1 MMDRR
6 TFLTATA
13 SATAAV
19 LAPRRLLAAIAER
32 TPPPPDLSTWENVRA
47 QFDLAKDQLHFSTFF
62 LSSHPKPVRDAILAY
77 RSAIDA
83 EPFLE
88 VDHRMF
94 EDTPDN
100 IQMAVRAQMSGYLGA
115 KVEEIAI
122 TTSTT
127 NGLAMVY
134 AGLPLKPGDEVLTSI
149 HDHYSQHESIRFA
162 VTKAAAS
169 MRKFTLYA
177 SAPDATAQ
185 EMVKNLRAAIR
196 PATRVVGL
204 TWVHSC
210 TGVRIPVR
218 ELADVVAEAN
228 RGRTEKDRIRFVL
241 DGAHGLGAVDAT
253 VSALGIDY
261 FCAGTHKWMLGP
273 RGTGIVWARAERW
286 AHLTPTIPTFASQA
300 AWNTWMKNEPP
311 TAPVTAFDI
320 TPGGFHAFEH
330 QWAMGAAFKFH
341 ESIGRTRATNRIQE
355 LNDRCKAGLAGIPG
369 VRVITP
375 RDPALSAGIIC
386 FEVAGKSAD
395 DVGHQLVAR
404 RIVAGSSP
412 YLPSYPRLSPSLV
425 NTPDEVDQAVKAV
438 REIAAA

>member
-1 MMDRR
+1 
-6 TFLTATA
+6 
-13 SATAAV
+13 
-19 LAPRRLLAAIAER
+19 
-32 TPPPPDLSTWENVRA
+32 
-47 QFDLAKDQLHFSTFF
+47 
-62 LSSHPKPVRDAILAY
+62 
-77 RSAIDA
+77 
-83 EPFLE
+83 
-88 VDHRMF
+88 
-94 EDTPDN
+94 
-100 IQMAVRAQMSGYLGA
+100 
-115 KVEEIAI
+115 
-122 TTSTT
+122 
-127 NGLAMVY
+127 
-134 AGLPLKPGDEVLTSI
+134 
-149 HDHYSQHESIRFA
+149 
-162 VTKAAAS
+162 

-177 SAPDATAQ
+177 AAPDATTQ

-228 RGRTEKDRIRFVL
+228 RGRTEKDRILFVL

-253 VSALGIDY
+253 VSALGVDY

-286 AHLTPTIPTFASQA
+286 ARLTPTIPTFASMA

-355 LNDRCKAGLAGIPG
+355 LNDRCKAGLAAIPG
-369 VRVITP
+369 VRVVTP
-375 RDPALSAGIIC
+375 KDPALSAGIIC
-386 FEVAGKSAD
+386 FELAGKSAD
-395 DVGHQLVAR
+395 NVGHQLIAR
-404 RIVAGSSP
+404 HIVAGSSP
-412 YLPSYPRLSPSLV
+412 YLPSYPRFSPSLV